1 MAPMINCATV
11 PTTISDK
18 AVEIL
23 NQIARTVAMGA
34 NPTQTEASAQT
45 FCMSVLAPVL
55 VLDSC
60 RGHDS
65 ATRFLVRS
73 HHLSR
78 LKRTAVRG
86 RPPSPL
92 DL

>member
-23 NQIARTVAMGA
+23 NQIASSVAMSA
-34 NPTQTEASAQT
+34 NPTHKEASAQT

-55 VLDSC
+55 VLE
-60 RGHDS
+60 
-65 ATRFLVRS
+65 FLPG
-73 HHLSR
+73 
-78 LKRTAVRG
+78 T
-86 RPPSPL
+86 
-92 DL
+92 